1 MKKKNTRSKKSG
13 SPGNG
18 KSAKRASGRK
28 KGNEVSSDPS
38 LQASL
43 TSDVSMAPALED
55 MSEKAG
61 QAGDVQG
68 ISNIAED
75 DPESVEELIEEGQDF
90 EAEIVSGVEDAPDER
105 EIPKRKRVGD
115 ETPHSFEDRNKI

>member
-1 MKKKNTRSKKSG
+1 M
-13 SPGNG
+13 
-18 KSAKRASGRK
+18 RK

-38 LQASL
+38 LQSSL
-43 TSDVSMAPALED
+43 TSNVGMAPALED

-68 ISNIAED
+68 ISNVAED
-75 DPESVEELIEEGQDF
+75 DPESVEELIEEGQDL

-105 EIPKRKRVGD
+105 EMPKRKRVGD